1 MERES
6 EIPKCLFSSAESPRR
21 AHTFS
26 GRAWAGLARIFLWTE
41 LHVQCLLPVGK
52 RVGGGSDQSRA
63 RNTPAVASLEAD
75 VLCLYSAATVVSS
88 LCLLL
93 LHDRPSP
100 AMTPFILPLEP
111 QGQVGFK
118 LLKKSIGLDLGHTW
132 PQPDR
137 LPHLQGERRTP
148 GS

>member
-1 MERES
+1 VERES

-52 RVGGGSDQSRA
+52 RVGGGSSESRA

-93 LHDRPSP
+93 LHDRPRP

-132 PQPDR
+132 PQHDR
-137 LPHLQGERRTP
+137 LPHLQGEGRTP